1 MHDND
6 DRFRPGAAGEA
17 DLPEEEWDE
26 ADEALLLED
35 EEEYD
40 DGPMDLAHLVAHLV
54 ELLDSAKKVPF
65 SNRVMFEEPEVRAL
79 AEALRLAVPSEIRQA
94 QIVIHER
101 ETIIDQAQRDAESIL
116 ASAREQAE
124 YIVSQQGILE
134 EARQRA
140 EELLRQVDAE
150 HKRSL
155 RSIDEFA
162 LQQFSRVEE
171 SVQEGLRLIMDAVRE
186 SSENMESAK
195 KHIGN

>member
-6 DRFRPGAAGEA
+6 DRFRPGAAGGA
-17 DLPEEEWDE
+17 DVPEEEWDE
-26 ADEALLLED
+26 ADEALVLED

-171 SVQEGLRLIMDAVRE
+171 SVQEG
-186 SSENMESAK
+186 
-195 KHIGN
+195 